1 MRPTGM
7 DKMSAI
13 ETNARQWLDFVETRD
28 AARLG
33 VDRGHARA
41 RLASR
46 IGQSPGT
53 LENLWRKRLKRPCTT
68 LVEGLRLEF
77 CRAVQREIG
86 RLQHELDMARAAGL
100 GDADMGEI
108 ETHLAALREILARR
122 KGHNLGVRDGE
133 QTKS

>member
-1 MRPTGM
+1 M

-13 ETNARQWLDFVETRD
+13 ETNARAWLDFIEARD

-53 LENLWRKRLKRPCTT
+53 LENLGRGRLKRTCAA

-77 CRAVQREIG
+77 CRAVSREIG

-100 GDADMGEI
+100 GDADMGEM

-122 KGHNLGVRDGE
+122 KGHDRGLENGE
-133 QTKS
+133 QAKS